1 LNILEERINV
11 KTQMEYFNLS
21 KSLKKEINKDDI
33 ISRKDEIF
41 NQELSLNEKKILL
54 ASMASIENIELYRTL
69 EKFVKTKDKK
79 LYEWGILAMQE
90 CRMLLESSLLDENQ
104 VFISTGLGGKNNK
117 LRYFIVIISNS
128 NTELD
133 DVKKRIIESE
143 LDFSLKNHNAELE
156 KITFNEKYA
165 AIVCLL
171 PINLTIS
178 EIIKGII
185 DECNKMGN
193 FLEKNYLITNVQE
206 FAIDEIDNLI
216 KQATENKNQKQH

>member
-1 LNILEERINV
+1 
-11 KTQMEYFNLS
+11 
-21 KSLKKEINKDDI
+21 
-33 ISRKDEIF
+33 
-41 NQELSLNEKKILL
+41 
-54 ASMASIENIELYRTL
+54 MASIENIELYRTL